1 MSYNYSND
9 RRNAAGAIPV
19 YIVPTPP
26 IGPPWPNKQN
36 NGGIPVSFGAA
47 PIAAD
52 SGPIPVRVVATGSA
66 PDAEGRWPNDQGQN
80 AGAIPVY
87 NSPVGMP
94 VWDVGIAPINPPVNV
109 VLPRITPAGSVSPGA
124 TLSMST
130 GLWTNNP
137 TSYMYTWRRNG
148 VSIVGASANTYT
160 TTVAD
165 AGTTIDGVM
174 LAINSVGSGIGTLT
188 ANQVFVN
195 LGKTL

>member
-1 MSYNYSND
+1 MGYPND
-9 RRNAAGAIPV
+9 RRNSVGAIPV
-19 YIVPTPP
+19 YMVPTPSP
-26 IGPPWPNKQN
+26 GPPWPNKQN
-36 NGGIPVSFGAA
+36 NGGMPVFFTSA
-47 PIAAD
+47 PTAAD
-52 SGPIPVRVVATGSA
+52 SGAIPVRVVATGGA

-94 VWDVGIAPINPPVNV
+94 VWDVGIPPTSPPVNV
-109 VLPRITPAGSVSPGA
+109 VPPRITPAGSVSPGT
-124 TLSMST
+124 TLFMSS
-130 GLWTNNP
+130 GLWINNP

-148 VSIVGASANTYT
+148 ASFGATMSTYT
-160 TTVAD
+160 TTIAD